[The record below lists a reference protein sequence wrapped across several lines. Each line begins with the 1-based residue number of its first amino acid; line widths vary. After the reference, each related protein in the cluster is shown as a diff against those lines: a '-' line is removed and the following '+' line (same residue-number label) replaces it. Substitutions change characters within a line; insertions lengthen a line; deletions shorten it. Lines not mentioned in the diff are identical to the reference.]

1 MAFNDNSNLS
11 ATRMLAAYV
20 FSCNDDS
27 ADALL
32 SQRNKLVMGSCIV
45 GYVVRM
51 LVFKKLVSRFITVLS
66 DELVVR
72 V

>member
-1 MAFNDNSNLS
+1 
-11 ATRMLAAYV
+11 MLAAYV

-32 SQRNKLVMGSCIV
+32 SQRNELMMGRCLV

-51 LVFKKLVSRFITVLS
+51 LVFKRLESRFITVLS
-66 DELVVR
+66 DEPVVR